1 MSTKVRQVECETC
14 NGLGWVRDGKTSR
27 KCADCAFT
35 GRRAATTTEL
45 LAEFARIREALGT
58 ACAPDVPLR
67 SVVDITLG
75 NIRTAW
81 EHDGLV
87 EQIDK
92 LKAELARGR
101 HGDLK
106 PRAIA
111 VLCALRSGPKTA
123 NQIGTAIGDGSKPS
137 GRRATDDLLVDMGR
151 IGLHLIT
158 QREWRWYLDHDGLGW
173 LQSNGLDAVNE
184 AKIWNVFPSAPGAMP

>member
-1 MSTKVRQVECETC
+1 MKHY
-14 NGLGWVRDGKTSR
+14 
-27 KCADCAFT
+27 
-35 GRRAATTTEL
+35 EL

-58 ACAPDVPLR
+58 ACAPGASLR
-67 SVVDITLG
+67 TVVDIALG

-92 LKAELARGR
+92 LKKEVARGR
-101 HGDLK
+101 AGDLK

-123 NQIGTAIGDGSKPS
+123 NQIGTAIGDGSRS
-137 GRRATDDLLVDMGR
+137 HDRRATADLLEDMASSRG
-151 IGLHLIT
+151 GLEML
-158 QREWRWYLDHDGLGW
+158 RRYDGRWYLDHNGLGW

-184 AKIWNVFPSAPGAMP
+184 ACIWNVFPSAPGARP

>member
-1 MSTKVRQVECETC
+1 MKHH
-14 NGLGWVRDGKTSR
+14 
-27 KCADCAFT
+27 
-35 GRRAATTTEL
+35 EL
-45 LAEFARIREALGT
+45 LAEFAHIREALGT
-58 ACAPDVPLR
+58 ACAPDAPLR
-67 SVVDITLG
+67 TVVDITLG

-92 LKAELARGR
+92 LKKKAARGR
-101 HGDLK
+101 AGDLR

-123 NQIGTAIGDGSKPS
+123 NQIGTAIGDGSKSPQ
-137 GRRATDDLLVDMGR
+137 RRDTDDLLSDMAFMK
-151 IGLHLIT
+151 LIT
-158 QREWRWYLDHDGLGW
+158 SHDGRWYLDHDGLGW

-184 AKIWNVFPSAPGAMP
+184 AKIWNVFPSAPGVRP